1 MVAQA
6 HISKVRVG
14 RCQIQGQPWA
24 IYVQTDRNE
33 TKTNQTRQ
41 PFIFLGQAVRV
52 PRESCFLQ
60 IDLRWF

>member
-24 IYVQTDRNE
+24 IYVQTGMKPRQ
-33 TKTNQTRQ
+33 TKLENPS
-41 PFIFLGQAVRV
+41 PF
-52 PRESCFLQ
+52 
-60 IDLRWF
+60 